1 MSRSKRRL
9 MLLLALMVC
18 MTGLTGG
25 CGLGLIT
32 VPNPDYLMWKD
43 FAPGSS
49 VTFEGVQKTG
59 KTELPLRVTEK
70 LLLKDKDKV
79 RLERTI
85 EVLVGDKDDKKNK
98 SFTACREEPA
108 RINPWDHPLTQ
119 PFAWIT
125 DLKPQEITIAGKKF
139 LCKGRQL
146 EAQAK
151 IEGFVDNKQDL
162 LIRGWRHPDIPGR
175 VVKIVFK
182 TKTLD
187 HTSEVAGQVV
197 AYKVVREKD
206 K

>member
-1 MSRSKRRL
+1 MSRARRRL
-9 MLLLALMVC
+9 ILLLPLMVC

-32 VPNPDYLMWKD
+32 VPNPDYLMWKN

-49 VTFEGVQKTG
+49 VTFEGLQKAG
-59 KTELPLRVTEK
+59 KTELSLRVTEK

-98 SFTACREEPA
+98 TFTARREEPA
-108 RINPWDHPLTQ
+108 RIDPWDHPLTQ
-119 PFAWIT
+119 PFAWIK
-125 DLKPQEITIAGKKF
+125 DLESQEITIAGKTF

-146 EAQAK
+146 EANAK
-151 IEGFVDNKQDL
+151 IEGFVDNKQDI
-162 LIRGWRHPDIPGR
+162 LIRAWRHPDIPGR
-175 VVKIVFK
+175 LVKVFFQ
-182 TKTLD
+182 TKTRD

>member
-1 MSRSKRRL
+1 MSRSRRRL
-9 MLLLALMVC
+9 ILLLPLMVC
-18 MTGLTGG
+18 MMGLTGG

-32 VPNPDYLMWKD
+32 VPNPDYLMWKN

-49 VTFEGVQKTG
+49 VTFKGVQKAG
-59 KTELPLRVTEK
+59 KTELPIRVTEK

-98 SFTACREEPA
+98 TFTTRREEQA
-108 RINPWDHPLTQ
+108 KIDPWDHPVTQ

-125 DLKPQEITIAGKKF
+125 KLESQEITIAGKTF
-139 LCKGRQL
+139 LCKGRQI

-151 IEGFVDNKQDL
+151 IEGFVDNKQDV
-162 LIRGWRHPDIPGR
+162 LIRAWRHPDIPGR

-187 HTSEVAGQVV
+187 HTSEVTGQVV

>member
-1 MSRSKRRL
+1 MSRARRRL
-9 MLLLALMVC
+9 ILLLPLLAC

-25 CGLGLIT
+25 CGLGLIRL
-32 VPNPDYLMWKD
+32 PNPDYLMWKN

-49 VTFEGVQKTG
+49 VTFEGVQKAG
-59 KTELPLRVTEK
+59 KTELPIRVTEK

-85 EVLVGDKDDKKNK
+85 EVLVGGKAGKKNK
-98 SFTACREEPA
+98 TYTARREEQA
-108 RINPWDHPLTQ
+108 TIDPWDHPLTQ
-119 PFAWIT
+119 PFARIKN
-125 DLKPQEITIAGKKF
+125 LESKEITIAGKTF

-146 EAQAK
+146 EAHAK
-151 IEGFVDNKQDL
+151 IEGFVANKQDL
-162 LIRGWRHPDIPGR
+162 LIRAWRHPDIPGR
-175 VVKIVFK
+175 VVKILFK

-197 AYKVVREKD
+197 AYKAVREKD